1 MARGKAANAPAVF
14 TLLKAAFIG
23 CVVSVALIVIFA
35 ALMWKQVAGVE
46 LIPIVN
52 AAIKVIG
59 AGLLCAKGLRQPR
72 VVFRRGS
79 WAYLR
84 NACLCRVFDIKRQ
97 LCAEYGNA
105 QRYGHRP
112 ACRYAVRNGNTGRG
126 ALRTINAA

>member
-59 AGLLCAKGLRQPR
+59 AAGLIYAMLAYAVFSILSGSFALNMAMLSDMGIGLLAGM
-72 VVFRRGS
+72 
-79 WAYLR
+79 
-84 NACLCRVFDIKRQ
+84 
-97 LCAEYGNA
+97 LCAMVT
-105 QRYGHRP
+105 R
-112 ACRYAVRNGNTGRG
+112 AVAR
-126 ALRTINAA
+126 

>member
-35 ALMWKQVAGVE
+35 ALMWKQVVGVE

-59 AGLLCAKGLRQPR
+59 AAAAGFL
-72 VVFRRGS
+72 
-79 WAYLR
+79 
-84 NACLCRVFDIKRQ
+84 
-97 LCAEYGNA
+97 A
-105 QRYGHRP
+105 QRGCGSR
-112 ACRYAVRNGNTGRG
+112 AWLFGGAAGLIYAMQIGR
-126 ALRTINAA
+126 AHV

>member
-23 CVVSVALIVIFA
+23 CVVSVTLIVIFA
-35 ALMWKQVAGVE
+35 ALMWKQVVGVE

-59 AGLLCAKGLRQPR
+59 AAAAGFFAQ
-72 VVFRRGS
+72 RGCG
-79 WAYLR
+79 ANLR

-112 ACRYAVRNGNTGRG
+112 ACRYAVRNGNAGGG
-126 ALRTINAA
+126 ALKAINAAQALSFPM

>member
-59 AGLLCAKGLRQPR
+59 AAAAG
-72 VVFRRGS
+72 F
-79 WAYLR
+79 
-84 NACLCRVFDIKRQ
+84 F
-97 LCAEYGNA
+97 A
-105 QRYGHRP
+105 QRAAAAARGFSAGQLGLFTQCLP
-112 ACRYAVRNGNTGRG
+112 MPCFRY
-126 ALRTINAA
+126 

>member
-35 ALMWKQVAGVE
+35 ALMWKQVVGVE

-59 AGLLCAKGLRQPR
+59 AAAAGFFAQRGSRAWLFGGAAGLIYAMLAYAVFSILSGSFALNMAMLSDMGIGLLAGM
-72 VVFRRGS
+72 
-79 WAYLR
+79 
-84 NACLCRVFDIKRQ
+84 
-97 LCAEYGNA
+97 LCAMVT
-105 QRYGHRP
+105 R
-112 ACRYAVRNGNTGRG
+112 
-126 ALRTINAA
+126 AAAR